1 MDIKACSPHNSTGEH
16 FRLFSRMYSPESCR
30 QPRTGGE
37 NFNVLS
43 GPCTSTGRCI
53 TSPNFPNNYG
63 NSEFCEVVAPH
74 QPLYFTSFETEDG
87 RDFLTIDGQAFSGSS
102 GPPQGSTSSGMIL
115 WNSSADTTASGWQM
129 CTAHGLKLGCVG
141 LKNALE
147 FPVGGAFFGGICAMG
162 VARNVS

>member
-1 MDIKACSPHNSTGEH
+1 MTYNMTKSWCAGQI
-16 FRLFSRMYSPESCR
+16 
-30 QPRTGGE
+30 RTD
-37 NFNVLS
+37 FNVIS
-43 GPCTSTGRCI
+43 GPCVSAGGCI
-53 TSPNFPNNYG
+53 TSPNFPNSYG

-74 QPLYFTSFETEDG
+74 QPLYLTSFETEDG

-147 FPVGGAFFGGICAMG
+147 VLVGGAFFGGICAMG